1 MANTGKTI
9 ATLLVGAAVGAAVGY
24 IMAMDSEERKESVE
38 KIKEQIARLKNKL
51 KKEQMDLEEEI
62 FNA

>member
-9 ATLLVGAAVGAAVGY
+9 AGFLAGAAIGVAVGY
-24 IMAMDSEERKESVE
+24 ILAMDSEERRESVE
-38 KIKEQIARLKNKL
+38 KIKEKIAALKNKL